1 MAGNTGAPPIVTTG
15 LVFAVDAANKKSHA
29 RSGTTWTD
37 LVKSRAG
44 TKSGTYSFE
53 KGNSRKVRF
62 TDGYTNFSDNT
73 DYDITSDFTLNVWFK
88 PTSINHGDYPGIF
101 CKDNSQDFGN
111 WGIFGDVN
119 GRYIRFGF
127 LNTSNVQQEIDYQ
140 SVYDLRR
147 TDWVNYQG
155 VFDASETRLTLYRN
169 GVKVAESLSVS
180 GTPATN
186 NNGIKIASRTTTS
199 RYFSGEVA
207 ICQLYN
213 TALTEEQ
220 VKQNYQNLKRRFI
233 RPIPP
238 ISQLSQ
244 GGGGDSYSVP
254 TGYTLF
260 LDVNNTDSYNGSGTV
275 ISDLSTGGNDLTLIN
290 SPTYASSTPKHFSF
304 DGTNDYG
311 WLANLNYGSSNTI
324 SEMSVFAWIRT
335 DRGNSGGLDAYNSD
349 NWAILDFDRSEVFNV
364 YLNGRGQLSFSGAPG
379 NRGGIGSGNF
389 MDIVGVEQLNDN
401 AWHLIGIT
409 YSVTDQEIVMYVD
422 GAVDETFTANGSLN
436 AMGINQSTR
445 YGIVGDGSEASS
457 ENGNRNNIY
466 YDGDIASILFY
477 EDTAL
482 TAQQAADMWNGQKS
496 TFGY

>member
-29 RSGTTWTD
+29 RSGTAWTD

-62 TDGYTNFSDNT
+62 TNGYTNFSDNA
-73 DYDITSDFTLNVWFK
+73 DYNITSDFTLNVWFK
-88 PTSINHGDYPGIF
+88 PTGTSHGEYPGIF
-101 CKDNSQDFGN
+101 CKDNSDDFGN

-119 GRYIRFGF
+119 GHYIRFGF
-127 LNTSNVQQEIDYQ
+127 LNTSSTQQEINYQ
-140 SVYDLRR
+140 SIYDLQR

-199 RYFSGEVA
+199 RYFNGEVA

-220 VKQNYQNLKRRFI
+220 VKQNYQNLKSRFI
-233 RPIPP
+233 RPQVSTVPP
-238 ISQLSQ
+238 T
-244 GGGGDSYSVP
+244 YVVP
-254 TGYTLF
+254 SDYVLF
-260 LDVNNTDSYNGSGTV
+260 LDLNDSDSYGGTGTV
-275 ISDLSTGGNDLTLIN
+275 ISDLSPDGNDLTLVN
-290 SPTYASSTPKHFSF
+290 SPTYVSSTPKHLSF
-304 DGTNDYG
+304 DGANDYG

-335 DRGNSGGLDAYNSD
+335 DRADSNTLNSYDSS

-364 YLNGRGQLSFSGAPG
+364 YLNGHGQLSFSAAPS

-389 MDIVGVEQLNDN
+389 MDIVGVDQLNDN

-436 AMGINQSTR
+436 AMGINRSTR

-457 ENGNRNNIY
+457 ENGSRNNVY

-482 TAQQAADMWNGQKS
+482 TAQQASDMWNGQKS

>member
-62 TDGYTNFSDNT
+62 NNGYVNFSDNT
-73 DYDITSDFTLNVWFK
+73 DYDIISDFTLNVWFK
-88 PTSINHGDYPGIF
+88 PTGTSHGEYPGIF
-101 CKDNSQDFGN
+101 CKDNSNDFGN

-127 LNTSNVQQEIDYQ
+127 LNTSSVQQEINYQ
-140 SVYDLRR
+140 SIYDLQR

-186 NNGIKIASRTTTS
+186 DNGIKIASRTTTN
-199 RYFSGEVA
+199 RYFNGEVA

-233 RPIPP
+233 RPRVPTVAAAGSP
-238 ISQLSQ
+238 APV
-244 GGGGDSYSVP
+244 YSVP
-254 TGYTLF
+254 SDYVLF
-260 LDVNNTDSYNGSGTV
+260 LDLNDSDSYGGTGTV
-275 ISDLSTGGNDLTLIN
+275 VSDLSVSGNDLTLVN
-290 SPTYASSTPKHFSF
+290 SPTYVSSTPKHLSF
-304 DGTNDYG
+304 DGANDYG

-335 DRGNSGGLDAYNSD
+335 DRASSGTINAYSSD

-364 YLNGRGQLSFSGAPG
+364 YLNGQGQLSWSGKAG
-379 NRGGIGSGNF
+379 NNGGIGGTYF
-389 MDIVGVEQLNDN
+389 DIVGVEQLNDN
-401 AWHLIGIT
+401 AWHLIGVT

-422 GAVDETFTANGSLN
+422 GAVDETFTANGNLN
-436 AMGINQSTR
+436 ALGTGRSTR

-477 EDTAL
+477 ENTAL

>member
-53 KGNSRKVRF
+53 KGKSRKVQF
-62 TDGYTNFSDNT
+62 NNGYANFSDNT
-73 DYDITSDFTLNVWFK
+73 DYDITSDFTLNVWFR
-88 PTSINHGDYPGIF
+88 PTGTSHGEYPGIF

-119 GRYIRFGF
+119 GRYIRLGF
-127 LNTSNVQQEIDYQ
+127 LNTSSVQQEINYQ
-140 SVYDLRR
+140 SIYDLQR

-186 NNGIKIASRTTTS
+186 DNGIKIASRTTTS
-199 RYFSGEVA
+199 RYFNGEVA

-233 RPIPP
+233 RPRVPTVAAAGSP
-238 ISQLSQ
+238 APV
-244 GGGGDSYSVP
+244 YSVP
-254 TGYTLF
+254 SDYVLF
-260 LDVNNTDSYNGSGTV
+260 LDLNDSDSYGGTGTV
-275 ISDLSTGGNDLTLIN
+275 VSDLSVNGNDLTLVN
-290 SPTYASSTPKHFSF
+290 SPTYVSSTPKHLSF

-335 DRGNSGGLDAYNSD
+335 DRADSNTLNSYDSS

-364 YLNGRGQLSFSGAPG
+364 YLNGRGQLSFSAAPS

-389 MDIVGVEQLNDN
+389 MDIVGVDQLNDN
-401 AWHLIGIT
+401 VWHLIGIT

-436 AMGINQSTR
+436 AMGINRSTR

-457 ENGNRNNIY
+457 ENGSRNNIY

-477 EDTAL
+477 ENTAL

>member
-1 MAGNTGAPPIVTTG
+1 MGGFTGAPSLATSG
-15 LVFAVDAANKKSHA
+15 LIFILDAANYRSYS
-29 RSGTTWTD
+29 RSGTTCTD
-37 LVKSRAG
+37 LIGKDNG
-44 TKSGTYSFE
+44 TLSGVTFNRE
-53 KGNSRKVRF
+53 KGGVFIFDGTDDHIEF
-62 TDGYTNFSDNT
+62 TNEMVDPN
-73 DYDITSDFTLNVWFK
+73 SDFTFLSWVNSNDISSTGTIVSDRANQGSLQIRFNG
-88 PTSINHGDYPGIF
+88 TSIQIVDSY
-101 CKDNSQDFGN
+101 KV
-111 WGIFGDVN
+111 DVGTFSN
-119 GRYIRFGF
+119 FTA
-127 LNTSNVQQEIDYQ
+127 TSNVWYNIVVVRSSNTY
-140 SVYDLRR
+140 SLYVNGIYKSNFTNSNVYDRGPKNVG
-147 TDWVNYQG
+147 TNYNLNEE
-155 VFDASETRLTLYRN
+155 FN
-169 GVKVAESLSVS
+169 G
-180 GTPATN
+180 
-186 NNGIKIASRTTTS
+186 KIAIVKFYDS
-199 RYFSGEVA
+199 
-207 ICQLYN
+207 
-213 TALTEEQ
+213 ALPASKIFQ
-220 VKQNYQNLKRRFI
+220 KYQNLKRRFI

-238 ISQLSQ
+238 ISQLPQ
-244 GGGGDSYSVP
+244 GRGGDSPSPSYSVP

-260 LDVNNTDSYNGSGTV
+260 LDVNNTGSYNGSGTV

-290 SPTYASSTPKHFSF
+290 SPTYVSSTPKHFSF

-335 DRGNSGGLDAYNSD
+335 DRANSNSLNAYDNS

-364 YLNGRGQLSFSGAPG
+364 YLNGHGQLSFSAAPS

-389 MDIVGVEQLNDN
+389 MDIVGVDQLNDN

-457 ENGNRNNIY
+457 ENGSRNNVY
-466 YDGDIASILFY
+466 YEGDIASILFY